1 MDKYTFYTSEP
12 ISSYKVP
19 IFEKERNKD
28 WVRYGEDNAYPQYL
42 CDLFNKS
49 AKHNA
54 ILTAKQK
61 YTFGRGLKIVDGK
74 ESAQAIKAQDML
86 LNPNRFETLNDIF
99 EKVALD
105 KRLYGGYAL
114 QVNWSKASGKIA
126 ELYHMDFAKIRS
138 NVDNTEFYYSENWED
153 YRPKYAI
160 FKAFNPEKKEGLQI
174 LYYREYRPNLSTYP
188 LPDYIGAIPYIE
200 SDVEVANFHRANLQN
215 NFFFGGILN
224 FNNGTPEPEEQQEL
238 VKRINRRHGSTD
250 NAGRWIINFSDGQD
264 KSPNVIPIQPA
275 DLDKQFDI
283 LNKTIQQEIFVAHRV
298 TSPIFMGIRVEG
310 QLGGRNEMIDAFRLF
325 QQNEIRPD
333 QVHFEKV
340 FNYLANFNGVPNAYR
355 VEELEPFNPEFTEA
369 TLLEIATKDELREM
383 AGLPVTDSTKDSN
396 SKIVDRLTLFSP
408 LISNKILESLSR
420 DEIRG
425 LAGIAATTE
434 PITTPTQLRLQFEDN
449 WKDEIKVFAE
459 FGDSVD
465 NYELFE
471 SRRVEAFEDL
481 DEDVRKHTFEEHL
494 EDLEQTLYE
503 FVVPNTPEENKV
515 LEAVKK
521 DPFISKKDLGVNT
534 DLTPSKLDEVLKSLK
549 DKAILTLT
557 EGTWNILQV
566 VPKKSAIKRIADEIS
581 KFQVKYRYTGPQD
594 SKNREFCAA
603 LLDLNKLYTRKEI
616 DTISRR
622 VNRDVWK
629 RRGGW
634 KTIKGTDIH
643 VPFCRH
649 QWAGVLT
656 RKK

>member
-1 MDKYTFYTSEP
+1 MDKYTFYTTEP

-28 WVRYGEDNAYPQYL
+28 WVKYGEDNAYPQYL

-61 YTFGRGLKIVDGK
+61 YTFGRGLKITDNQEG
-74 ESAQAIKAQDML
+74 ESAVKAQKML
-86 LNPNRFETLNDIF
+86 INPNRFETLDDIF
-99 EKVALD
+99 GKVALD
-105 KRLYGGYAL
+105 KRLYGGYAI
-114 QVNWSKASGKIA
+114 QVVWSKASERIA
-126 ELYHMDFAKIRS
+126 EMYHMDFAKIRS
-138 NVDNTEFYYSENWED
+138 NVDNTEFYYSENWAD
-153 YRPKYAI
+153 YRPKYATY
-160 FKAFNPEKKEGLQI
+160 KCFNPDKKEGVQI
-174 LYYREYRPNLSTYP
+174 LYFREYRPNLSTYP

-238 VKRINRRHGSTD
+238 VRRINRRHGSTD

-298 TSPIFMGIRVEG
+298 TSPMFMGIRVEG
-310 QLGGRNEMIDAFRLF
+310 QLGGRNEIIDSFRLF
-325 QQNEIRPD
+325 QQNEIKPD

-340 FNYLANFNGVPNAYR
+340 FNYLASFNGVADAYR
-355 VEELEPFNPEFTEA
+355 VEELEPFNPEFTET
-369 TLLEIATKDELREM
+369 TLLAIATKDEMREM
-383 AGLPVTDSTKDSN
+383 AGLPVVELSESVK
-396 SKIVDRLTLFSP
+396 K
-408 LISNKILESLSR
+408 LESLPTNIQDKIVNTLST
-420 DEIRG
+420 EELRG
-425 LAGIAATTE
+425 FVGL
-434 PITTPTQLRLQFEDN
+434 PVQLKMEFSDN
-449 WKDEIKVFAE
+449 WEDEIKVFAE

-471 SRRVEAFEDL
+471 SRFVDVFEDL

-521 DPFISKKDLGVNT
+521 DPFISKKDLGFNVG
-534 DLTPSKLDEVLKSLK
+534 LSPEKLDEVLKSLK
-549 DKAILTLT
+549 DKSILTQT

-566 VPKKSAIKRIADEIS
+566 VPSKTQIKRISDEVE
-581 KFQVKYRYTGPQD
+581 KFSVKYRYTGPKD
-594 SKNREFCAA
+594 SRNREFCAA
-603 LLDLNKLYTRKEI
+603 LLDLDRLYTRKEI
-616 DTISRR
+616 DTISKR
-622 VNRDVWK
+622 VGRDVWK

-643 VPFCRH
+643 IPFCRH
-649 QWAGVLT
+649 QWAGILT